1 MGDVKNCH
9 AMSSPLACGTFMSDP
24 RRRLDSFEASFT
36 PFREK
41 MQSAGLSEAAIR
53 AFRSS
58 YAALCAGETGMIPE
72 DSIAPAANL
81 PRSDDLM
88 APNQATASALLRQTV
103 LIKLNG
109 GLGTSMGL
117 EKAKSLLRVRDEDTF
132 LDLIARQVLHLR
144 AQTGG
149 EVPVFM
155 LMNSFSTSEDS
166 AKHLAERFPQLGE
179 RTEWELMQNKVP
191 KVLAGS
197 HAPAEWPTNPDLEW
211 CPPGHGDIY
220 TCLVGSGWLERL
232 LARGIRYAFVSNSDN
247 LGATL
252 DPTILVWFARS
263 GMPFAMEVT
272 RRTESDKKGGHLAV
286 RQRDGRL
293 LLRESA
299 QCPQEDAAHFQDITR
314 HRYFNTNNLWIDLQ
328 ALKST
333 LAANDGVIPLPPI
346 MNHKTVDPRDGH
358 SPRVI
363 QLESAMGAAIECFD
377 HAGAIEVPRARFAP
391 VKTTSDLLAVRSDA
405 YELTGD
411 FCLRLAPCRDGHP
424 PHLHLDAKL
433 CKLVDGLEENFP
445 HTPSLRQCRSFR
457 MSGPIRCE
465 AGVVL
470 KGDTQIHNPTETPV
484 KLAAGVYEG
493 RIALGE

>member
-1 MGDVKNCH
+1 
-9 AMSSPLACGTFMSDP
+9 MSDP
-24 RRRLDSFEASFT
+24 RRRLESFEASFI
-36 PFREK
+36 PFRAK

-53 AFRSS
+53 AFQSS
-58 YAALCAGETGMIPE
+58 YAALRAGETGMIPE
-72 DSIAPAANL
+72 SSIAPAANL
-81 PRSDDLM
+81 PRSDDLT
-88 APNQATASALLRQTV
+88 APDQATAAALLRQTV

-117 EKAKSLLRVRDEDTF
+117 EKAKSLLRVRGEDTF

-149 EVPVFM
+149 EAPAFM

-166 AKHLAERFPQLGE
+166 ATHLRARFPQLGKH
-179 RTEWELMQNKVP
+179 TEWELMQNKVP
-191 KVLAGS
+191 KILADS
-197 HAPAEWPTNPDLEW
+197 HAPVEWPSNPDLEW

-252 DPTILVWFARS
+252 DPMILIWFAHS
-263 GMPFAMEVT
+263 GMPFVMEVT

-286 RQRDGRL
+286 RRCDGRL

-299 QCPQEDAAHFQDITR
+299 QCLQDDVKHFQDIAL

-328 ALKST
+328 QLQST
-333 LAANDGVIPLPPI
+333 LEANDGVIPLPPI
-346 MNHKTVDPRDGH
+346 MNHKTVDPRDSH

-405 YELTGD
+405 YELTSD
-411 FCLRLAPCRDGHP
+411 LCLRLASCRDGQP
-424 PHLHLDAKL
+424 PLLQLDAKH

-445 HTPSLRQCRSFR
+445 HTPSLLHCRSFR
-457 MSGPIRCE
+457 MSGPIRCG
-465 AGVVL
+465 AGVAL
-470 KGDTQIHNPTETPV
+470 KGDVQIHNHSEIPMP
-484 KLAAGVYEG
+484 LATGIYEG
-493 RIALGE
+493 LIAHGE